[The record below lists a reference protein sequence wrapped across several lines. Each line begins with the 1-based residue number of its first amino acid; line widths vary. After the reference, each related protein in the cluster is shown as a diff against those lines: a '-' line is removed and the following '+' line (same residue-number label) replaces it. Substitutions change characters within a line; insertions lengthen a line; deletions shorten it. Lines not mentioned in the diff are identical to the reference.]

1 MIVFTA
7 TSVHSEQVYVGTAR
21 ESVEEEWASLT
32 SQAEAGASGEFF
44 HLLRN
49 HGVAGFT
56 VEVWAFADSPGE
68 ARESMREARDELGA
82 EAIRSS
88 RSAAAPAVPKT
99 KSKSSADAVK
109 ALLASLADD
118 DGPVDEDALFEA
130 ADWRSSASGDVAAD
144 AGQATASPV
153 SATPAATSSQSSVA
167 LAAGTATAE
176 AEGDDEEARLQQR
189 ISMMKEAQA
198 RLLQER
204 EARRGGGNSPAAPA
218 PRSTPE
224 RLPDGRASSS
234 SKEKRIREAIA
245 EERERRD
252 NQNQRRT
259 QEQYAE
265 MRDVLARIEL
275 RRIQTR
281 RENTEKAKVA
291 RSRQVQADRRQ
302 QQAEKERQ
310 QELRQ
315 KVLEASSP
323 AAETEIPEVQGSA
336 ADRARAIA
344 RDIQSR
350 GKQVAAA
357 PVPAEPTTPAAPGA
371 ESPAT
376 ARRAVKGGSAAREKR
391 IREAIAEEKAAR
403 EMRHSQ
409 RRAAEADEMAEI
421 LGRLDERSKAA
432 EKYKRR
438 L

>member
-44 HLLRN
+44 NVLRN

-68 ARESMREARDELGA
+68 ARESMREAREELGA

-88 RSAAAPAVPKT
+88 RSSVAAPAAKST
-99 KSKSSADAVK
+99 SKSSADAVK

-118 DGPVDEDALFEA
+118 DGPVDDDAIFEA
-130 ADWRSSASGDVAAD
+130 ADWPGSAVAD
-144 AGQATASPV
+144 S
-153 SATPAATSSQSSVA
+153 
-167 LAAGTATAE
+167 AAGTAQDAASRSAGGTPAVISGQPQAACTAASATVE
-176 AEGDDEEARLQQR
+176 SDAADDEARLLQR
-189 ISMMKEAQA
+189 INMMKAAQA

-204 EARRGGGNSPAAPA
+204 EAQRGGGCPAAA
-218 PRSTPE
+218 APE

-281 RENTEKAKVA
+281 KENSEKAKVA
-291 RSRQVQADRRQ
+291 RSRQVQAERRV

-310 QELRQ
+310 QAVRQ
-315 KVLEASSP
+315 KAIEAP
-323 AAETEIPEVQGSA
+323 AAAGATTEVAPPPGLSTPLQRSAEKPRAAVPE
-336 ADRARAIA
+336 R
-344 RDIQSR
+344 QS
-350 GKQVAAA
+350 
-357 PVPAEPTTPAAPGA
+357 PPASEPPRRPA
-371 ESPAT
+371 
-376 ARRAVKGGSAAREKR
+376 KGGSAAREKR
-391 IREAIAEEKAAR
+391 IREAIAEERAAR
-403 EMRHSQ
+403 EMRQSQ

-421 LGRLDERSKAA
+421 LGRLEERTKAA